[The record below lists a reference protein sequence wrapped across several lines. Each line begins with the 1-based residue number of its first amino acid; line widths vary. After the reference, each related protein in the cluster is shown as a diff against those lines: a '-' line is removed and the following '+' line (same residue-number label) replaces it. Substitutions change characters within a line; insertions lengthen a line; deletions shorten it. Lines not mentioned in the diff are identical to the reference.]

1 MKKTIKLLG
10 LVLGCMA
17 MFTAC
22 SDDNDSNPTANRAPS
37 ELTLN
42 TPAIANQ
49 YIELSDTTTISF
61 TWSEADFGFSA
72 LATYRFQVGVVQ
84 ADGAIKWDEKDGTPL
99 FLDTPYSVWNADVS
113 AQEMAMSINNIDGF
127 KKVEQYVDQGI
138 RTIAVRLFGN
148 IRSGQREDVAG
159 TGVFSNPVYLKQV
172 QNYPKIKEP
181 AWIYIVGNL
190 TGWKEPS
197 VANKEFYDESYRI
210 TETEVGNNIFKGKV
224 KYAFDNGDYLQFR
237 FYTSLPGWD
246 HDGSI
251 GLADNQDFEFDA
263 NGKYE
268 GKILSDSRYEGNYKF
283 PVTSAGT
290 LDVTVNLNTNKVTFV
305 YTKE

>member
-1 MKKTIKLLG
+1 M
-10 LVLGCMA
+10 
-17 MFTAC
+17 
-22 SDDNDSNPTANRAPS
+22 
-37 ELTLN
+37 
-42 TPAIANQ
+42 
-49 YIELSDTTTISF
+49 
-61 TWSEADFGFSA
+61 
-72 LATYRFQVGVVQ
+72 
-84 ADGAIKWDEKDGTPL
+84 
-99 FLDTPYSVWNADVS
+99 
-113 AQEMAMSINNIDGF
+113 
-127 KKVEQYVDQGI
+127 
-138 RTIAVRLFGN
+138 
-148 IRSGQREDVAG
+148 
-159 TGVFSNPVYLKQV
+159 
-172 QNYPKIKEP
+172 
-181 AWIYIVGNL
+181 

-197 VANKEFYDESYRI
+197 VANKEFYDEYYRI